1 MFFCCFFCSSWYT
14 RVYEYTI
21 HLCVPNTFV
30 NVCVCLT
37 QALRQ
42 KRYKN
47 KFNILRFVCV
57 RCVCVRVC
65 AMLYIHPSISLSQ
78 DIFSAFYIYMLYVG
92 VIIKTEENNNSN
104 KIKFAKFME
113 ICVGLSFSYIIH
125 LFMYLFLCFLCS

>member
-1 MFFCCFFCSSWYT
+1 MFFCCVFCSSWYT

-30 NVCVCLT
+30 YVCVCLT

-57 RCVCVRVC
+57 RCACVCY
-65 AMLYIHPSISLSQ
+65 AIHSPL
-78 DIFSAFYIYMLYVG
+78 DILKSGYLFGFLHLYV
-92 VIIKTEENNNSN
+92 ICWCHHQNRREQQQQQN
-104 KIKFAKFME
+104 KVCKIYGNLCWFGFF
-113 ICVGLSFSYIIH
+113 IHNRFVYVFVFVLS
-125 LFMYLFLCFLCS
+125 L